1 MFNTKTQYTM
11 SSYQYDADDDSGWN
25 NTSEINI
32 QKTFSDE
39 DARDLSEMFLSFL
52 QANGFTWAKGVSVIT
67 DTGEE
72 HQTDDY
78 GSYMNDE
85 VDTSWDVDYG
95 EQPHFNFD
103 SITESDVN
111 LEITPEP
118 ANVEVTGYSTESIWS
133 QPPAYASVN
142 VRTSIN
148 DATPSEW
155 DDVAKKMAD
164 SVNNTK

>member
-1 MFNTKTQYTM
+1 MYNSKTQYTM
-11 SSYQYDADDDSGWN
+11 TSYQYDDEGHHG
-25 NTSEINI
+25 TSEINI
-32 QKTFSDE
+32 QKTFVDE
-39 DARDLSEMFLSFL
+39 DAVELSEMFLSFL

-67 DTGEE
+67 DSGEE
-72 HQTDDY
+72 HQTIDY
-78 GSYMNDE
+78 EHYQKEDA
-85 VDTSWDVDYG
+85 VDTSWEADYG

-118 ANVEVTGYSTESIWS
+118 VNVEVTGYNTESIWS

-148 DATPSEW
+148 DATPDEW
-155 DDVAKKMAD
+155 DAVTKKMD
-164 SVNNTK
+164 C